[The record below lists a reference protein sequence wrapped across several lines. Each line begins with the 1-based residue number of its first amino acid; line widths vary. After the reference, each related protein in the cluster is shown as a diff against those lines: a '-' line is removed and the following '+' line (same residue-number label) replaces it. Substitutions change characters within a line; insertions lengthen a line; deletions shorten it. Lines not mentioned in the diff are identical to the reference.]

1 MSNIY
6 LFYGEEKYDIN
17 QRVEKIKKEFS
28 NLEVGVNLFY
38 INSENIDE
46 LESITQ
52 GVSFFGSEKL
62 IIIRNTNLKF
72 NVNIL
77 KDIDKDIKVI
87 IIEDSIDKRLSEYK
101 TLSKIAEC
109 TEYNHLDE
117 RQMTQFII
125 QILKKYNV
133 NISYED
139 AQYMQSICGN
149 DKYNNINE
157 LQKLVIY
164 VQSGF
169 KVTKDIIDK
178 VCSKTL
184 NAKIFD
190 VLDDIVNKRKD
201 IAIEELNSLLR
212 QKEPIVKIYI
222 MLYKQFKQLYM
233 IKLLKKSGDKNI
245 AQTLGI
251 APFIVKKLSTSCDKY
266 SEKELKNIIY
276 AFDSYD
282 QKTKNGDMDF
292 VIGLKEIICM
302 L

>member
-101 TLSKIAEC
+101 ILSKIAEC
-109 TEYNHLDE
+109 AEYNHLDE

-169 KVTKDIIDK
+169 TVTKDIIDK

>member
-133 NISYED
+133 NISYDD
-139 AQYMQSICGN
+139 AQYMQSVCGN
-149 DKYNNINE
+149 DKYNTINE

-233 IKLLKKSGDKNI
+233 IKLLKNSGDKNI

-251 APFIVKKLSTSCDKY
+251 APFIVKKLSYSCDKY

-276 AFDSYD
+276 AFDNYD

-292 VIGLKEIICM
+292 EIGLKEIICM

>member
-139 AQYMQSICGN
+139 AQYMQSVCGN
-149 DKYNNINE
+149 DKYNTINE

-233 IKLLKKSGDKNI
+233 IKLLKNSGDKNI

-251 APFIVKKLSTSCDKY
+251 APFIVKKLSYSCDKY

-276 AFDSYD
+276 AFDNYD

-292 VIGLKEIICM
+292 EIGLKEIICM

>member
-38 INSENIDE
+38 INLENIDE

-109 TEYNHLDE
+109 AEYNHLDE

-169 KVTKDIIDK
+169 TVTKDIIDK

>member
-38 INSENIDE
+38 INLGNIDE

-109 TEYNHLDE
+109 AEYNHLDE

-169 KVTKDIIDK
+169 TVTKDIIDK

>member
-276 AFDSYD
+276 AFDNYD

>member
-77 KDIDKDIKVI
+77 KDIDEDIKVI

-133 NISYED
+133 NISYDD
-139 AQYMQSICGN
+139 AQYMQSVCGN
-149 DKYNNINE
+149 DKYNTINE

-164 VQSGF
+164 VQSDF
-169 KVTKDIIDK
+169 VVTKDIIDK

-233 IKLLKKSGDKNI
+233 IKLLKNSGDKNI

-251 APFIVKKLSTSCDKY
+251 APFIVKKLSYSCDKY

-276 AFDSYD
+276 AFDNYD

-292 VIGLKEIICM
+292 EIGLKEIICM